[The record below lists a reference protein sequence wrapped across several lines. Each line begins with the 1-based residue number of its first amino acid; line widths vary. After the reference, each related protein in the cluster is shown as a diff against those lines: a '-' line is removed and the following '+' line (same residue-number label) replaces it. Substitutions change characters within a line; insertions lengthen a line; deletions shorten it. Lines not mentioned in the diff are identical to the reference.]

1 MIPIEVGP
9 TSFRMAHYKDEKNE
23 KQLRL
28 SLVLIDEV
36 RMDVE

>member
-1 MIPIEVGP
+1 MIPIEVGS